1 MTGAIFDFNGTMFFD
16 EAFQER
22 SWREFLGQKTGR
34 DVTDAEFQE
43 YIHGRNA
50 DVSLPYFLQRSL
62 SRQEIEDLEEEKEV
76 IYRDLCLKS
85 ADFRLADGLP
95 LFLDRLKQ
103 LDFPITIAT
112 ASGWNNVQF
121 FFDHLGLDRWFNL
134 QNVVYND
141 GTIPGKPEPDLY
153 LLAAERLGVDIHGCA
168 VFEDAQSGIEAAK
181 RAGAGKIIQAASMK
195 QPHISRDADRV
206 IRDYCDVDGLL
217 AELGLGQPPENPTKA

>member
-141 GTIPGKPEPDLY
+141 GTI
-153 LLAAERLGVDIHGCA
+153 
-168 VFEDAQSGIEAAK
+168 
-181 RAGAGKIIQAASMK
+181 
-195 QPHISRDADRV
+195 
-206 IRDYCDVDGLL
+206 
-217 AELGLGQPPENPTKA
+217 